1 MAVGD
6 VVTVEWLSAGDI
18 TPALRRQ
25 SGDDTAAVLTWASDR
40 LVGGAGEGMG
50 VWRVSGNAIV
60 HGAPRPWSMVLKGWS
75 SPAGDTDPTT
85 FNWPLREMELYSSG
99 VLTDLPGGIR
109 APTCFGD
116 LQREDGSAWV
126 WLEDITDAEIGL
138 RSLDHYA
145 AVATRLG
152 QFNCAWL
159 VDRPL
164 PRHPGLSQNWT
175 RQWVEATGP
184 YLPLLAQEADNPLVQ
199 EVYPP
204 DIVAAYM
211 QLWENRLAAY
221 AVLERLPRSFCHM
234 DVFSRNVFTRGNPAD
249 PDDVILI
256 DWSFAGIASIGEELA
271 PLVGA
276 SAWFMDL
283 PPDTFGVTQDIV
295 LDAYIE
301 GLCDAG
307 WRGDPD
313 DIRRG
318 SEIVMVL
325 RYGLGAI
332 RVALAVLRGEWP
344 RTDVEQIV
352 GHPFEEYTAHL
363 AAVNRWLIGLIP
375 EENGPGV

>member
-1 MAVGD
+1 
-6 VVTVEWLSAGDI
+6 
-18 TPALRRQ
+18 
-25 SGDDTAAVLTWASDR
+25 
-40 LVGGAGEGMG
+40 
-50 VWRVSGNAIV
+50 
-60 HGAPRPWSMVLKGWS
+60 
-75 SPAGDTDPTT
+75 
-85 FNWPLREMELYSSG
+85 
-99 VLTDLPGGIR
+99 
-109 APTCFGD
+109 
-116 LQREDGSAWV
+116 
-126 WLEDITDAEIGL
+126 
-138 RSLDHYA
+138 
-145 AVATRLG
+145 
-152 QFNCAWL
+152 
-159 VDRPL
+159 
-164 PRHPGLSQNWT
+164 
-175 RQWVEATGP
+175 
-184 YLPLLAQEADNPLVQ
+184 
-199 EVYPP
+199 
-204 DIVAAYM
+204 
-211 QLWENRLAAY
+211 
-221 AVLERLPRSFCHM
+221 M

-295 LDAYIE
+295 LDAYIV

-318 SEIVMVL
+318 SEIAMVL